1 MVEVRDSGHV
11 LMRVGIYV
19 VGVALAVAGAL
30 GLAEAIELA
39 QILAAAAFVA
49 GLVLV
54 VFVHERLGGPA

>member
-1 MVEVRDSGHV
+1 MVELFGSAHV
-11 LMRVGIYV
+11 LARVGIYL

-30 GLAEAIELA
+30 GLAEAIEL
-39 QILAAAAFVA
+39 QQVLAAVLFVA